1 MEIDKA
7 KRMYDLRNREGKKE
21 SARNESW
28 SHERGRGRV
37 VAESRSLCL
46 AVTVSS
52 DSWAVTSPKEVI
64 S

>member
-28 SHERGRGRV
+28 SHERGRV